1 MAKVLFVKGHL
12 LEKEQSYS
20 LKAFEAFKDSYQS
33 LYPDDEMIEID
44 VYDGT
49 IPSLD
54 KELLEAMSLA
64 KKGEELTS
72 SQADK
77 LDRFNHSTETFLSSD
92 KVVIANPLWNLQIP
106 SHLLSWI
113 NTITVAGKTFKYTSK
128 GVVGLATDKK
138 LLHIQAN
145 GGLYNGQDPASQYIK
160 SIFNFIGID
169 SIQSVYVEGHAYQP
183 DQADNILNQAIN
195 DLKEIAK
202 TF

>member
-1 MAKVLFVKGHL
+1 MAKVLFVKGHP

-20 LKAFEAFKDSYQS
+20 LKAFEVFKDSYQS
-33 LYPDDEMIEID
+33 LYPDDEIIEID

-64 KKGEELTS
+64 KKGGELTS

-113 NTITVAGKTFKYTSK
+113 NTITVAGKTFKYTPN

-160 SIFNFIGID
+160 SIFKFIGID

-183 DQADNILNQAIN
+183 DQADDILNQAIN

>member
-1 MAKVLFVKGHL
+1 MAKVLFVKGHP

-64 KKGEELTS
+64 KKGGELTS

-113 NTITVAGKTFKYTSK
+113 NTITVAGKTFKYTPN

-160 SIFNFIGID
+160 SIFKFIGID

>member
-1 MAKVLFVKGHL
+1 MAKVLFVKGHP

-33 LYPDDEMIEID
+33 LYPDDEIIEID

-113 NTITVAGKTFKYTSK
+113 NTITVAGKTFKYTPN

>member
-1 MAKVLFVKGHL
+1 MAKVLFVKGHP

-33 LYPDDEMIEID
+33 LYPDDEIIEID

-64 KKGEELTS
+64 KKGGELTS

-113 NTITVAGKTFKYTSK
+113 NTITVAGKTFKYTPN

-160 SIFNFIGID
+160 SIFKFIGID

>member
-1 MAKVLFVKGHL
+1 MAKVLFVKGHP

-33 LYPDDEMIEID
+33 LYPDDEIIEID

-92 KVVIANPLWNLQIP
+92 KVVIVTLYGICRFQVISYLGLIPLRWLEKPLNTLQRE
-106 SHLLSWI
+106 L
-113 NTITVAGKTFKYTSK
+113 
-128 GVVGLATDKK
+128 
-138 LLHIQAN
+138 
-145 GGLYNGQDPASQYIK
+145 
-160 SIFNFIGID
+160 
-169 SIQSVYVEGHAYQP
+169 
-183 DQADNILNQAIN
+183 
-195 DLKEIAK
+195 
-202 TF
+202 

>member
-1 MAKVLFVKGHL
+1 MAKVLFVKGHP

-20 LKAFEAFKDSYQS
+20 LKAFEVFKDSYQS
-33 LYPDDEMIEID
+33 LYPDDEIIEID

-113 NTITVAGKTFKYTSK
+113 NTITVAGKTFKYTPN

-169 SIQSVYVEGHAYQP
+169 SVQSVYVEGHAYQP
-183 DQADNILNQAIN
+183 DQADDILNQAIN

>member
-1 MAKVLFVKGHL
+1 MAKVLFVKGHP

-113 NTITVAGKTFKYTSK
+113 NTITVAGKTFKYTPN

>member
-1 MAKVLFVKGHL
+1 MAKVLFVKGHP

-33 LYPDDEMIEID
+33 LYPDDEIIEID

-113 NTITVAGKTFKYTSK
+113 NTITVAGKTFKYTPK

>member
-1 MAKVLFVKGHL
+1 MAKVLFVKGHP

-20 LKAFEAFKDSYQS
+20 LKAFEVFKDSYQS
-33 LYPDDEMIEID
+33 LYPDDEIIEID

-64 KKGEELTS
+64 KKGGELTS

-113 NTITVAGKTFKYTSK
+113 NTITVAGKTFKYTPK

-183 DQADNILNQAIN
+183 DQADDILNQAIN

>member
-1 MAKVLFVKGHL
+1 MAKVLCVKGHP

-20 LKAFEAFKDSYQS
+20 LKAFEVFKDSYQS
-33 LYPDDEMIEID
+33 LYPDDEIIEID

-64 KKGEELTS
+64 KKGGELTS

-113 NTITVAGKTFKYTSK
+113 NTITVAGKTFKYTPN

-160 SIFNFIGID
+160 SIFKFIGID

-183 DQADNILNQAIN
+183 DQADDILNQAIN

>member
-20 LKAFEAFKDSYQS
+20 LKAFEVFKDSYQS

>member
-1 MAKVLFVKGHL
+1 MAKVLFVKGHP

-64 KKGEELTS
+64 KKGGELTS

-113 NTITVAGKTFKYTSK
+113 NTITVAGKTFKYTPK

>member
-1 MAKVLFVKGHL
+1 MAKVLFVKGHP

-20 LKAFEAFKDSYQS
+20 LKAFEVFKDSYQS

>member
-1 MAKVLFVKGHL
+1 MAKVLFVKGHP

-20 LKAFEAFKDSYQS
+20 LKAFEVFKDSYQS
-33 LYPDDEMIEID
+33 LYPDDEIIEID

-64 KKGEELTS
+64 KKGGELTS

-113 NTITVAGKTFKYTSK
+113 NTITVAGKTFKYTPN

-145 GGLYNGQDPASQYIK
+145 GGLYNSQDPASQYIK

-183 DQADNILNQAIN
+183 DQADDILNQAIN

>member
-1 MAKVLFVKGHL
+1 MAKVLFVKGHP

-20 LKAFEAFKDSYQS
+20 LKAFEAFKDTYQL
-33 LYPDDEMIEID
+33 LYPDDEIIEID

-113 NTITVAGKTFKYTSK
+113 NTITVAGKTFKYTPN

-183 DQADNILNQAIN
+183 DQADDILNQAIN

>member
-1 MAKVLFVKGHL
+1 MAKVLFVKGHP

-20 LKAFEAFKDSYQS
+20 LKAFEVFKDSYQS
-33 LYPDDEMIEID
+33 LYPDDEMLEID

-145 GGLYNGQDPASQYIK
+145 GGFYNGQDPASQYIK

>member
-1 MAKVLFVKGHL
+1 MAKVLFVKGHP

>member
-33 LYPDDEMIEID
+33 LYPDDEMLEID

-145 GGLYNGQDPASQYIK
+145 GGFYNGQDPASQYIK

>member
-1 MAKVLFVKGHL
+1 MAKVLFVKGHP

-33 LYPDDEMIEID
+33 LYPDDEIIEID

-64 KKGEELTS
+64 KKGGELTS

-113 NTITVAGKTFKYTSK
+113 NTITVAGKTFKYTPN
-128 GVVGLATDKK
+128 GVVGRATDKK

-145 GGLYNGQDPASQYIK
+145 GGLYNGQDTASQYIK

-183 DQADNILNQAIN
+183 DQADDILNQAIN

>member
-1 MAKVLFVKGHL
+1 MAKVLFVKGHP

-20 LKAFEAFKDSYQS
+20 LKAFEVFKDSYQS
-33 LYPDDEMIEID
+33 LYPDDEIIEID

-54 KELLEAMSLA
+54 KELLEAISLA
-64 KKGEELTS
+64 KKGGELTS

-113 NTITVAGKTFKYTSK
+113 NTITVAGKTFKYTPN

-160 SIFNFIGID
+160 SIFKFIGID

-183 DQADNILNQAIN
+183 DQADDILNQAIN

>member
-1 MAKVLFVKGHL
+1 MAKVLFVKGHP

-20 LKAFEAFKDSYQS
+20 LKAFEAFKDTYQL
-33 LYPDDEMIEID
+33 LYPDDEIIEID

-113 NTITVAGKTFKYTSK
+113 NTITVAGKTFKYTPN

-138 LLHIQAN
+138 LFHIQAN

-183 DQADNILNQAIN
+183 DQADDILNQAIN

>member
-1 MAKVLFVKGHL
+1 MAKVLFVKGHP

-20 LKAFEAFKDSYQS
+20 LKAFEVFKDSYQS
-33 LYPDDEMIEID
+33 LYPDDEIIEID

-64 KKGEELTS
+64 KKGGELTS

-113 NTITVAGKTFKYTSK
+113 NTITVAGKTFKYTPN

-183 DQADNILNQAIN
+183 DQADDILNQAIN

>member
-33 LYPDDEMIEID
+33 LYPDDEMLEID

>member
-1 MAKVLFVKGHL
+1 MAKVLFVKGHP

-20 LKAFEAFKDSYQS
+20 LKAFEVFKDSYQS

-145 GGLYNGQDPASQYIK
+145 GGFYNGQDPASQYIK

>member
-1 MAKVLFVKGHL
+1 MAKVLFVKGHP

-113 NTITVAGKTFKYTSK
+113 NTITVAGKTFKYTPN

-183 DQADNILNQAIN
+183 DQADDILNQAIN

>member
-1 MAKVLFVKGHL
+1 MAKVLFVKGHP

-20 LKAFEAFKDSYQS
+20 LKAFEVFKDSYQS
-33 LYPDDEMIEID
+33 LYPDDEIIEID

-64 KKGEELTS
+64 KKGGELTS

-113 NTITVAGKTFKYTSK
+113 NTITVAGKTFKYTPK

-160 SIFNFIGID
+160 SIFNFWLF
-169 SIQSVYVEGHAYQP
+169 QP
-183 DQADNILNQAIN
+183 
-195 DLKEIAK
+195 
-202 TF
+202 TYRHSRVS

>member
-1 MAKVLFVKGHL
+1 MAKVLFVKGHP

-20 LKAFEAFKDSYQS
+20 LKAFEAFKDTYQL
-33 LYPDDEMIEID
+33 LYPDDEIIEID

-113 NTITVAGKTFKYTSK
+113 NTITVAGKTFKYTPN

-160 SIFNFIGID
+160 SIFKFIGID